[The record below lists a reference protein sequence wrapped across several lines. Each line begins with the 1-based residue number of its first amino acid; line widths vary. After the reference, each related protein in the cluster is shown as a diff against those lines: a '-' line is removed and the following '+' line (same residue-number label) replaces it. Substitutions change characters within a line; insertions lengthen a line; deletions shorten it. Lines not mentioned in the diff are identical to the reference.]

1 MLEGKGRLSRRKDGK
16 YFLYLPKN
24 VVLDSAFPFKLVSS
38 VAVRVVADP
47 KEGKLLVL
55 PEIQKGRKK
64 RQNSS

>member
-24 VVLDSAFPFKLVSS
+24 VVLDSAFPFKLDSS
-38 VAVRVVADP
+38 MAVKVVADP

-55 PEIQKGRKK
+55 PETKKPRKK
-64 RQNSS
+64 KD